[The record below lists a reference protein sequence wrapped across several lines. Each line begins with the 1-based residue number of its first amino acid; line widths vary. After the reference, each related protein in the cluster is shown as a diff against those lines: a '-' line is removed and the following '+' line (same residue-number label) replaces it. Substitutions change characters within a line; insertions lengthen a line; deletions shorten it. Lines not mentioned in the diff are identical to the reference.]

1 MAGPRPW
8 AVAISASCDNR
19 RAGANPA
26 HMTLTAIAQHFAFAL
41 ILAGLSALVV
51 RAMIRWPMLDDPARR
66 AATAHSQPTPK
77 GGGVGVVLAFVLGM
91 LVLYAQA
98 RYARLAGPQF
108 LGVIL
113 AAVAIAAVALAD
125 DIFDFRF
132 VVKLGAQAGAAC
144 VALASGLVLQT
155 LSIPWL
161 GPLSLD
167 WAAPL
172 VTLFWIIGCTNAVNF
187 MDGLDSLVAGTLL
200 IACVALAVIAASVG
214 GWFVYAASL
223 FLAAGFVGFLP
234 FNWHPARIF
243 MGDVG
248 SQFAGFML
256 AVLAVAAARFDF
268 SQLSFL
274 IVPLLLFG
282 LLFDAA
288 FTLLRRGWMGEG
300 IATPHRTHLYQM
312 AERTGMPVR
321 GVALAHWGFACFHA
335 DLAAIFMALPGHWK
349 PFVVLPA
356 LAVQLAWTLYVLR
369 RMRRAGMGWAG

>member
-1 MAGPRPW
+1 MQLYA
-8 AVAISASCDNR
+8 
-19 RAGANPA
+19 
-26 HMTLTAIAQHFAFAL
+26 LAQHLAFAL
-41 ILAGLSALVV
+41 LLAGVSAVAV
-51 RAMIRWPMLDDPARR
+51 RAMIRWPILDDPARR
-66 AATAHSQPTPK
+66 AATAHTRPTPK

-98 RYARLAGPQF
+98 NYARVAGPQF

-113 AAVAIAAVALAD
+113 AAVAIAGVALAD

-132 VVKLGAQAGAAC
+132 VVKLGAQAAAAC
-144 VALASGLVLQT
+144 VALGSGLVLQR
-155 LSIPWL
+155 LSIPWVGDL
-161 GPLSLD
+161 TLA

-172 VTLFWIIGCTNAVNF
+172 VTLFWIVGCTNAVNF

-200 IACVALAVIAASVG
+200 IACIALAVISAGQG

-223 FLAAGFVGFLP
+223 FLAAGFLGFLP
-234 FNWHPARIF
+234 FNWHPERIF

-256 AVLAVAAARFDF
+256 AVLAVAAARFDAM
-268 SQLSFL
+268 QVSFL
-274 IVPLLLFG
+274 IVPLLIFG
-282 LLFDAA
+282 LLYDAC
-288 FTLLRRGWMGEG
+288 FTLVRRALMGEG

-312 AERTGMPVR
+312 AQRSGMPVR
-321 GVALAHWGFACFHA
+321 GVALAHWGFTCFHA
-335 DLAAIFMALPGHWK
+335 DLAAIFLKLPAQWK

-369 RMRRAGMGWAG
+369 RMRRAGLGWKA